1 MSDCNMELNNNVLHN
16 LINDFSKNIIL
27 EVVKQCSEIHNF
39 NVDETMNKLTNNT
52 NITTSEPV
60 KKKRG
65 RPKKVKPE
73 IISNGYTLGH
83 EDPIVKKLLNAMA
96 SKKSN
101 EENLVR
107 DDELVVEE
115 PINDDEEE
123 EIETEFIEYKGV
135 KYLLASDNSVYENHG
150 DNSYIGKWN
159 NETKSI
165 IA

>member
-1 MSDCNMELNNNVLHN
+1 MELNNSVLHN
-16 LINDFSKNIIL
+16 LINDFSKNMIL
-27 EVVKQCSEIHNF
+27 EVVKQCAEIHNF
-39 NVDETMNKLTNNT
+39 NVDETMNKITNNT
-52 NITTSEPV
+52 NITTSEPT

-73 IISNGYTLGH
+73 IISNGYSLGH
-83 EDPIVKKLLNAMA
+83 EDPIVKKLLNAMS

-101 EENLVR
+101 EEQLIR
-107 DDELVVEE
+107 EDELIVED
-115 PINDDEEE
+115 PIEDDEE
-123 EIETEFIEYKGV
+123 EIETEFIEYKGI

-159 NETKSI
+159 SETKSI